1 MTPPVVTL
9 EFHMPI
15 LALSLLLLHLSLL
28 PCACTHSQAPA
39 PAHLLKSSS
48 ASLSKK
54 SAPAEYFE
62 LSVPVPRDHQTPP
75 CSLTLLQHDFG
86 KTIGAPPVSVPY
98 SPPSDCPPPW
108 TSVALHLAVSSRGE
122 QYDRIAAVWID
133 GVEILRTSTAEPT
146 KAGVYWSVRKDVSR
160 FASVLRRPDATL
172 SMMLENVLDHDYT
185 GIYHVN
191 MSLDF
196 YPETGGKIRLFESEI
211 PDFRRNSASEL
222 LYAEPADLVIPIAAD
237 GVDDG
242 YWFRIQNESDLH
254 SKEVEIPRNAW
265 AAVLEICVSFHGDDE
280 FWYSNPPDAY
290 IEFNNLETKRGNGAF
305 RQVVAGIDGAYAG
318 SVVPFPVVFTGG
330 INPLFW
336 EPVVAIGAFN
346 LPSYDLDLT
355 PFLGRLLDGKSH
367 SFSLSVTG
375 SIPFWLVNANLH
387 LWLDR
392 GSSHVRAAL
401 VRQNAPGFSITRES
415 NFLGLDGK
423 FIIEAERE
431 AEFVGWVKSSAGNLT
446 THVHHEF
453 KFKNKIKFKNNGTF
467 KETEQKIKASMEVK
481 RVEGNLGVLSA
492 RSVYKSKYPIRIKT
506 RTLPV
511 NRKSYSAS
519 TNLSHTRYEKSSVT
533 SNHGVSSWTLSNTQ
547 NSRGWMEVRGH
558 SIRSGNATTQQSYRY
573 RDDQGCYSRNVMG
586 SSGKVLADDT
596 TTVCSTPL

>member
-15 LALSLLLLHLSLL
+15 LALSLLLLHPSLL
-28 PCACTHSQAPA
+28 PHACTHSQAPA
-39 PAHLLKSSS
+39 PAHLLKSMS
-48 ASLSKK
+48 ASPSKK
-54 SAPAEYFE
+54 SAPAEYLE

-86 KTIGAPPVSVPY
+86 NTIGAPPVSVPY
-98 SPPSDCPPPW
+98 SPPSYCPLPW
-108 TSVALHLAVSSRGE
+108 ASVALHLAVSSRGE

-133 GVEILRTSTAEPT
+133 GVEILRTSTALPT
-146 KAGVYWSVRKDVSR
+146 KAGIYWSVRKDVSR
-160 FASVLRRPDATL
+160 FASVLRRPNATL
-172 SMMLENVLDHDYT
+172 SMMLENVVDHDYT

-196 YPETGGKIRLFESEI
+196 YAETGEKIRLFGSEI
-211 PDFRRNSASEL
+211 PDFRKNSASEL
-222 LYAEPADLVIPIAAD
+222 VYTGPADLVIPIAAD

-265 AAVLEICVSFHGDDE
+265 AAVLEICVSFHGDDA
-280 FWYSNPPDAY
+280 FWYSNPPDPY
-290 IEFNNLETKRGNGAF
+290 IELNNLETKRGNGAF
-305 RQVVAGIDGAYAG
+305 RQVVAGIDSAYAG

-355 PFLGRLLDGKSH
+355 PFLGLLLDGKSH
-367 SFSLSVTG
+367 FFSLSVTD

-387 LWLDR
+387 LWLDC
-392 GSSHVRAAL
+392 GSSQVRAAL
-401 VRQNAPGFSITRES
+401 VQQNAPGLSIARES
-415 NFLGLDGK
+415 NFRVLDGI
-423 FIIEAERE
+423 FSIEAERQ

-446 THVHHEF
+446 THVRHEF
-453 KFKNKIKFKNNGTF
+453 KFKNQIQFENNGTF
-467 KETEQKIKASMEVK
+467 KETEQKIKARMRVK
-481 RVEGNLGVLSA
+481 RLDGNLGVLFA
-492 RSVYKSKYPIRIKT
+492 RSVYKSKYPIRIET

-533 SNHGVSSWTLSNTQ
+533 SYLGVSSWTLSNTQ
-547 NSRGWMEVRGH
+547 NSEGWMEVQGH
-558 SIRSGNATTQQSYRY
+558 SVRSGNATTQQSYRY

-586 SSGKVLADDT
+586 SQGKVLADDM
-596 TTVCSTPL
+596 TTVCSTPP